1 MCGRYTPDFCPPSKQ
16 KCTDV
21 RRICLHSSG
30 RGFVSISI
38 SIGETEKQ
46 CFERETSLFMC
57 ASLWLAWPP
66 DMISPCSGSQPDV
79 IDIHKCL
86 KFASKCVLYPDR
98 YYDMNESHGIRFKV
112 RWDQRATGC
121 ELCLI
126 VIKLC
131 VSEFPVASLILAYVH
146 MQKGCF
152 VSLWTCSAL
161 VKVCSVYLLMH
172 ILFACKDVNCALFIS
187 LVSMEVWV

>member
-1 MCGRYTPDFCPPSKQ
+1 MGGTHQIFLPAPKQ
-16 KCTDV
+16 KCTDVCGV

-57 ASLWLAWPP
+57 ASLWLAWPL

-86 KFASKCVLYPDR
+86 KFAFECVLYPDR
-98 YYDMNESHGIRFKV
+98 YYDMNESRGIRFKV
-112 RWDQRATGC
+112 RWDRRTTGC
-121 ELCLI
+121 ELCLLWI
-126 VIKLC
+126 NC
-131 VSEFPVASLILAYVH
+131 VCALPVASLILAYVH

-152 VSLWTCSAL
+152 VSLWTCSAS

-172 ILFACKDVNCALFIS
+172 ILVACKYVNCALFIPLFS
-187 LVSMEVWV
+187 VWV